1 MSDHIV
7 DPEVR
12 AARTESDGWTPTA
25 AEVERIDSLIG
36 KDVRFGP
43 RGGSSGR
50 LLGRNPE
57 GPIVQIEAGL
67 GEPVRMHCQWVEAE
81 TPELKAAAE
90 AAQAERIAKAKAD
103 IGDGWRPTTRTRQEG
118 SIEKARKA
126 DVVTSVKPKPTGR
139 KLDVDASAFAG
150 VTDEISST
158 HGAR

>member
-1 MSDHIV
+1 MSHIV

-12 AARTESDGWTPTA
+12 AARTESDGWTPTP

-43 RGGSSGR
+43 RGASSGR
-50 LLGRNPE
+50 LIGRNPE

-81 TPELKAAAE
+81 TPELRAAAE

-103 IGDGWRPTTRTRQEG
+103 IADGWRPTTRTRRQEAPAQ
-118 SIEKARKA
+118 EARKA
-126 DVVTSVKPKPTGR
+126 DVVKPKPTGR

-150 VTDEISST
+150 VTDEISNT
-158 HGAR
+158 HGAGR